1 MTATPT
7 APPDASLIDPGLIDP
22 GPIDPGPI
30 DPGLIDWIAIDWGT
44 TNLRAWAMSASGR
57 PLAHAR
63 SDSGMASLAGPAD
76 FEPALLALIGPWGAH
91 PVTAIACGMVGARQG
106 WIEAPYA
113 RTPCPPLSPALVP
126 APALTPGL
134 RLHIIPGVAQDS
146 PADVMRGEETQIAGH
161 LRLTPGFEGI
171 LCLPGTHT
179 KWVRLSAGHISAF
192 QTVMT
197 GEIFATLATRTVLR
211 HAIAPEGWDDAAFDT
226 ALEEGITRPERLTAR
241 LFSLRAEALLHG
253 QGGDAARARLSGLLI
268 GAELAATRAWW
279 LGQEIVLIGAGRLA
293 ALYRRAL
300 AAQGVPATLTDA
312 DAVTLAGLTAA
323 RDGARDAARHSARS
337 QA

>member
-7 APPDASLIDPGLIDP
+7 DPGPTDPGPTDP

-44 TNLRAWAMSASGR
+44 TNLRAWAMSSDDR
-57 PLAHAR
+57 PLARAR
-63 SDSGMASLAGPAD
+63 SDSGMARLAGPAA
-76 FEPALLALIGPWGAH
+76 FEPALTALIGPWLGR

-106 WIEAPYA
+106 WTEAPYA

-126 APALTPGL
+126 APTLTPGL

-161 LRLTPGFEGI
+161 LRLDPGFEGI

-179 KWVRLSAGHISAF
+179 KWVRLSAGQIAAF

-197 GEIFATLATRTVLR
+197 GEIFATLASQTVLR
-211 HAIAPEGWDDAAFDT
+211 HAMTPEGWDEAAFDT

-253 QGGDAARARLSGLLI
+253 QGGDVARARLSGLLI

-279 LGQEIVLIGAGRLA
+279 LGQQIALIGAGRLA
-293 ALYRRAL
+293 GLYRRAL

-312 DAVTLAGLTAA
+312 DTVTLAGLTAA
-323 RDGARDAARHSARS
+323 RHATRERP
-337 QA
+337 